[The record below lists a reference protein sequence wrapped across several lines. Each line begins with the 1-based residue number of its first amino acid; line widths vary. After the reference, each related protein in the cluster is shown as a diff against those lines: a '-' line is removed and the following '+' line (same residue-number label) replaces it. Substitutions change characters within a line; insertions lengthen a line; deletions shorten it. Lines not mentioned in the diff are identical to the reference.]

1 MIPQELVNLAI
12 VTAFGMVGWWSKTI
26 WAAVQELKADLAKLR
41 EEIPKE
47 YIPKNEFHEGIREL
61 KNLLVSL
68 HNKVDM
74 KMDKP

>member
-1 MIPQELVNLAI
+1 MTAQDFINLGIGA
-12 VTAFGMVGWWSKTI
+12 AFSVVGWWSKTL

-61 KNLLVSL
+61 KAILIAISNKLD
-68 HNKVDM
+68 HKVD
-74 KMDKP
+74 K

>member
-1 MIPQELVNLAI
+1 MTAQDFINLGIGA
-12 VTAFGMVGWWSKTI
+12 AFSVVGWWSKTL

-61 KNLLVSL
+61 KTLLIAISNKL
-68 HNKVDM
+68 DNKVD
-74 KMDKP
+74 K